1 MKVFHFS
8 SAIEFRRWLEIN
20 HATVTELQ
28 VGFYKKNSDQGGLT
42 YQEAVNEALC
52 FGWIDGV
59 IRKIDAGSYT
69 RRFTPRKS
77 GSIWSNVN
85 VAHVARLTALGK
97 MRPAG
102 LRAFAARTAG
112 KTGIYSFEQKI
123 DPLPFRRPIGR
134 NFKPTKKRGPSSPLR
149 RRGISGKSST
159 MSRVQKGS
167 PPVYAGSPASSP
179 RQPNSHKS
187 SGLILARLVD
197 APHFIHPLSP

>member
-8 SAIEFRRWLEIN
+8 SAVEFRRWLEIN

-42 YQEAVNEALC
+42 YQEAVDEALC

-97 MRPAG
+97 MHSAG

-112 KTGIYSFEQKI
+112 KTGIYSFEQK
-123 DPLPFRRPIGR
+123 DRPTALP
-134 NFKPTKKRGPSSPLR
+134 PTYREKFQANKKAWAFFAAQAPWYQRKIIHHVTSAKMEPTRLR
-149 RRGISGKSST
+149 RLT
-159 MSRVQKGS
+159 RVI
-167 PPVYAGSPASSP
+167 AASA
-179 RQPNSHKS
+179 Q
-187 SGLILARLVD
+187 LAQ
-197 APHFIHPLSP
+197 I